1 MERSGGGIMGDVK
14 GWHAPVAVALIVI
27 VISAGFAAGGPQIGL
42 PLGALV
48 AALLIIFAIRQKPF
62 ELISPPRPADGSAH
76 ILVVI
81 GQALEDADAIDA
93 VSSAVETAEKELAE
107 PTWPDHTEV
116 LVLAPARTGFLDRWA
131 TDFRRA
137 RETAQRNLV
146 VSIASLAK
154 AHIGAE
160 ARVGDQD
167 LVQATEDQLRSFPA
181 TRVVLVTG
189 SPETDPRGEQ
199 AAAELTRR
207 LAVPLTRVV
216 SG

>member
-1 MERSGGGIMGDVK
+1 MK
-14 GWHAPVAVALIVI
+14 GWHIPVAVALIVV
-27 VISAGFAAGGPQIGL
+27 VISVGFAAGGPQIGL

-48 AALLIIFAIRQKPF
+48 AAIIITLAVRQKPF
-62 ELISPPRPADGSAH
+62 ELISPTVPTDATAH

-81 GQALEDADAIDA
+81 GQALEDLAAIDA
-93 VSSAVETAEKELAE
+93 VSAAVEEAESGL
-107 PTWPDHTEV
+107 TGSSWPDSAEV

-131 TDFRRA
+131 TDFKQA

-154 AHIGAE
+154 ADIGAE
-160 ARVGDQD
+160 ARVGDHD
-167 LVQATEDQLRSFPA
+167 LVQAIEDQLRSFPA

-189 SPETDPRGEQ
+189 PPETDARGER
-199 AAAELTRR
+199 AATELTRR

-216 SG
+216 SR

>member
-1 MERSGGGIMGDVK
+1 MGRVK
-14 GWHAPVAVALIVI
+14 AWHTPLAVALIVI

-48 AALLIIFAIRQKPF
+48 AALLVAFAVRQKPF
-62 ELISPPRPADGSAH
+62 EAISPPRPEDGSAH

-81 GQALEDADAIDA
+81 GQALEDAKAIEA
-93 VSSAVETAEKELAE
+93 VSAAVESAETDMNDPAFPDLA
-107 PTWPDHTEV
+107 EV
-116 LVLAPARTGFLDRWA
+116 LVLAPARTSFLDRWA

-137 RETAQRNLV
+137 REAAQRNLV

-160 ARVGDQD
+160 ARVGDHD

-181 TRVVLVTG
+181 TQVILVTG
-189 SPETDPRGEQ
+189 RPDDDPRGEQ
-199 AAAELTRR
+199 AATELARR